1 MITNSQNIGIIF
13 YIITGII
20 VLIFGTFS
28 IYNRHCRNKIQKRI
42 IFLKNKYRN
51 YQKSY
56 SKESVKEDLEEIEYL
71 SELLKKT
78 SI

>member
-56 SKESVKEDLEEIEYL
+56 SKEDLEEIGYL